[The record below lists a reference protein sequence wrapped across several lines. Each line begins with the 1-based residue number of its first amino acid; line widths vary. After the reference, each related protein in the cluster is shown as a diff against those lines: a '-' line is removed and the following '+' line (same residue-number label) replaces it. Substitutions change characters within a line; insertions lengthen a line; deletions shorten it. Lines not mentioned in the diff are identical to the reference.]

1 MNNLNIKLAL
11 FKRAYSK
18 AYDLC
23 AYCKTDL
30 SCTAFNDWESVDESL
45 ISSLCQN
52 CQDETFKEVSY
63 E

>member
-1 MNNLNIKLAL
+1 MNKLDLKLAF
-11 FKRAYSK
+11 FKKAYSV
-18 AYDLC
+18 AYDIC
-23 AYCKTDL
+23 AFCKTDL
-30 SCTAFNDWESVDESL
+30 SSIVFNDWESIDESL